1 MTNLASQIPLLLF
14 GLGLIFFGL
23 PLFRGTL
30 HLFGFIVGAIYGLF
44 FFSYFAI
51 SLSLTPVLVLF
62 LVIAVGLVGGLLG
75 MALANF
81 ANSIF
86 VFIAGGLVA
95 LMITKLFA
103 GFPIENIVEA
113 FKTGQFRALFQLQ
126 MLDLLWFVIGGGVF
140 VMAMDSV
147 MTVALVMLGTILLY
161 RAMEPM
167 NLMEPRWV
175 IPVAVGVIGLMVQES
190 LRHRAL
196 NSKRVIVLHEKVRK
210 H

>member
-1 MTNLASQIPLLLF
+1 MTSSASQIPLLLF

-51 SLSLTPVLVLF
+51 SLSLTPVLLLF
-62 LVIAVGLVGGLLG
+62 AVIGVGLVGGLLG

-95 LMITKLFA
+95 LMITKLLG
-103 GFPIENIVEA
+103 GFPIEDIVQA
-113 FKTGQFRALFQLQ
+113 FKTGEFRTLFHLQ
-126 MLDLLWFVIGGGVF
+126 MLDLLWFAIGGGVF
-140 VMAMDSV
+140 VMAMDAV
-147 MTVALVMLGTILLY
+147 MTVALVTLGTILVY
-161 RAMEPM
+161 RAMEPLK
-167 NLMEPRWV
+167 LMEPQWV
-175 IPVAVGVIGLMVQES
+175 IPVIIGVFGLMVQES
-190 LRHRAL
+190 LRHRTL
-196 NSKRVIVLHEKVRK
+196 HNKRVIIVEKRK
-210 H
+210 R